1 MTVASAGASASIRS
15 GGPGPRAAAT
25 ATRSLAAA
33 TATRS
38 KRHLEGGPLLRRT
51 TVTTIATRC
60 VAYMGLTGLNLS
72 SVISLIFE
80 NRFFVSLL

>member
-38 KRHLEGGPLLRRT
+38 KRHLGRPPPAQDHGDDDSYKVR
-51 TVTTIATRC
+51 
-60 VAYMGLTGLNLS
+60 GLHGADRPKSELS
-72 SVISLIFE
+72 Y
-80 NRFFVSLL
+80 FFNF

>member
-51 TVTTIATRC
+51 TVTRR
-60 VAYMGLTGLNLS
+60 GLHGADRPKSELS
-72 SVISLIFE
+72 Y
-80 NRFFVSLL
+80 FFNF